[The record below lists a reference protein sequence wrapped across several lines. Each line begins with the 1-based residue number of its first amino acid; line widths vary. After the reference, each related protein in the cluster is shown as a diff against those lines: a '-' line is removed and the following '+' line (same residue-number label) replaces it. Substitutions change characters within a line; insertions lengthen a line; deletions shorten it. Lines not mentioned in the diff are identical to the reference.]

1 MTLDVVRESI
11 ALKVAVTMGERRD
24 PLANLSASIDPRRNL
39 VQRLG
44 ILGVDLDP
52 RLAAAVPVVRVTR
65 GVLVVSTAAAALDSL
80 EGGLAPGD
88 VVYAVN
94 RRAITGLAELRAAT
108 DGLASGNPVVLEVER
123 GGELIYLSFM
133 VD

>member
-1 MTLDVVRESI
+1 
-11 ALKVAVTMGERRD
+11 MGERRD

>member
-1 MTLDVVRESI
+1 MAASNSSQSSARKAIDLLLRPKSI
-11 ALKVAVTMGERRD
+11 AFVGASSDPTKQSGQPVRNVVAAGF
-24 PLANLSASIDPRRNL
+24 
-39 VQRLG
+39 
-44 ILGVDLDP
+44 
-52 RLAAAVPVVRVTR
+52 
-65 GVLVVSTAAAALDSL
+65 
-80 EGGLAPGD
+80 EGK
-88 VVYAVN
+88 VYAVN